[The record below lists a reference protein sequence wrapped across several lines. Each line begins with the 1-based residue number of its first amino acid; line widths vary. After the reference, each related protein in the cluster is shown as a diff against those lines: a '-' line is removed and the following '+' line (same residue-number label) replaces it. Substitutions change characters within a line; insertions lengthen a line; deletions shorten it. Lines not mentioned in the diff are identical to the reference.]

1 MAVTLWE
8 SQSRHL
14 SEGTEE
20 IHEDTRN
27 IRYYEAIFEPRLGRR
42 EVGVLLT
49 QSLISINSELILMCN
64 I

>member
-14 SEGTEE
+14 SEGTDENQ
-20 IHEDTRN
+20 EDTRN
-27 IRYYEAIFEPRLGRR
+27 IQYHEAIFEPRLGRR
-42 EVGVLLT
+42 EASVLLT
-49 QSLISINSELILMCN
+49 QPLISINSELILMCN